1 MIYPVRNNGPMLPP
15 GQAPPRKGSCPGGR
29 PPGPAAAVEF
39 HFSTIP
45 TGYNTLL
52 GFESQRLEFLT
63 GFTKGVRAE

>member
-1 MIYPVRNNGPMLPP
+1 MSGSFETLSWFTPLEIMGRCSLRARLRP
-15 GQAPPRKGSCPGGR
+15 GRR

-52 GFESQRLEFLT
+52 GFESRYSGT
-63 GFTKGVRAE
+63 VISNGVY